1 MKVLLI
7 GVGTVGEAIATVAAR
22 RPWLEK
28 MVLADYNL
36 ERAREVGGKLAA
48 PARFPVEQVDAGNTA
63 QIAALARR
71 HGVDLIMNAV
81 TNAYNRSI
89 FDAAYEAGCTYLDM
103 AMQGEGAGMGAYQL
117 ARAGDWEQKG
127 LLAILSIG
135 MDPGVSDILAKFAA
149 RHLFDEIDEIGV
161 RDVGALKISG
171 FEFAPTFS
179 IVDTIEECTSP
190 AVVWEQDKGWFTIPP
205 FSEPEIFHF
214 PEGIGP
220 VECVSTEHEEVVLI
234 PRWIKC
240 RRVTFKYGLDA
251 QFMNAIR
258 VIKMLGMHS
267 PKPISVKG
275 VQVAPR
281 DVVVACLPDPAR
293 LGDRMTGKTCV
304 GAWVKGWKDGKPR
317 QVYLYQ
323 STDNAFSMSRYG
335 CQAVAFQTG
344 TCPVIAMD
352 LLASGTWQGTGVLG
366 PEAFDP
372 DPYLALMPTYDLP
385 YGMVEMDKS

>member
-1 MKVLLI
+1 MKVLLV
-7 GVGTVGEAIATVAAR
+7 GVGAVGEAIAAVAAG

-28 MVLADYNL
+28 MVLVDYNL
-36 ERAREVGGKLAA
+36 ERAREVSHSLAA
-48 PARFPVEQVDAGNTA
+48 PVEQADAGSTA

-81 TNAYNRSI
+81 TNAYNHFI

-103 AMQGEGAGMGAYQL
+103 AMEGEGAGMGAYQF
-117 ARAGDWEQKG
+117 ARAGAWEQKG
-127 LLAILSIG
+127 QLAILGMG
-135 MDPGVSDILAKFAA
+135 MDPGVSDIFARFAA
-149 RHLFDEIDEIGV
+149 QHLFDEIEEVGV

-171 FEFAPTFS
+171 FDFAPTFS
-179 IVDTIEECTSP
+179 RIDTIEECTSP

-205 FSEPEIFHF
+205 FAEPEVFHF

-258 VIKMLGMHS
+258 VINMLGMDS
-267 PKPISVKG
+267 PRPISVKG
-275 VQVAPR
+275 VRVAPR

-304 GAWVKGWKDGKPR
+304 GTWVTGWKDGRPR

-323 STDNAFSMSRYG
+323 ITDNAFSMSKYG

-344 TCPVIAMD
+344 ACPVIAMD
-352 LLASGTWQGTGVLG
+352 LLASGAWQAVGVLG
-366 PEAFDP
+366 PEALDP
-372 DPYLALMPTYDLP
+372 DPYLALMPAYDLP
-385 YGMVEMDKS
+385 YGMIEIESQRT